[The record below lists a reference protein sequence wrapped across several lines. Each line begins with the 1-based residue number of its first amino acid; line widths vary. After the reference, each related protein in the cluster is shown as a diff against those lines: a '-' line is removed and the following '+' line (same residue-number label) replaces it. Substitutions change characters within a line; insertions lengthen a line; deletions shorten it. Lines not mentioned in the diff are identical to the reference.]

1 MQNFADKSLMP
12 CLVILINSCFVLQF
26 DNYYVGTPPPNEVTF
41 TNLNDNINKDFLE
54 NMCKGFGKIEEV
66 KIYYNPK
73 NRKHMGIGKVWF
85 IFVLQ
90 CDSKCIQHSFW

>member
-1 MQNFADKSLMP
+1 M
-12 CLVILINSCFVLQF
+12 
-26 DNYYVGTPPPNEVTF
+26 GTPPPNEVTF

-73 NRKHMGIGKVWF
+73 NKKHMGIGKVL
-85 IFVLQ
+85 IGRV
-90 CDSKCIQHSFW
+90 